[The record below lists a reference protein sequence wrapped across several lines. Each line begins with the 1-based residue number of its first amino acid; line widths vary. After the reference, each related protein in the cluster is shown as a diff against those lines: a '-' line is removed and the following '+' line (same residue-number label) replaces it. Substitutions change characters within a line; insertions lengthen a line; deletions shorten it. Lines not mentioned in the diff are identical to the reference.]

1 MKVMF
6 VTGETY
12 YVIWKLYPKVSTNS
26 LLFIYLFFHSVGASG
41 MLCTTV
47 QIKPCI
53 DLGAE
58 SLWSLDWKAVVLLR
72 NQAPF
77 NGVLSKSSEGQNF
90 AN

>member
-1 MKVMF
+1 
-6 VTGETY
+6 
-12 YVIWKLYPKVSTNS
+12 
-26 LLFIYLFFHSVGASG
+26 

-77 NGVLSKSSEGQNF
+77 NGVLSKSSEGENF
-90 AN
+90 AS